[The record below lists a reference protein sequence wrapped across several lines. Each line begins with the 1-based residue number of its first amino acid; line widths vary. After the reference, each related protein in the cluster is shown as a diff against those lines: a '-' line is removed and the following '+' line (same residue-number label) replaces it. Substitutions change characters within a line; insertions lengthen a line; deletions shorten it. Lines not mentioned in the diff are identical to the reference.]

1 MGDESQGQDHPLF
14 KKLEKVYT
22 NINEMLEKADDA
34 KITADDHKIV
44 RLLGTKG
51 LDEALK
57 VADEALNLAE
67 KSNIPGIKKAVKVC
81 TQTMAKLAKIE
92 SSGSASGADAGE
104 ELSGAAQ
111 DLRQHRLD
119 KMARIRARGDE
130 PFKFAFDRSHNI
142 GAARQEFEAAEQG
155 ASEENPAELPAQLAG
170 RVVAFRSQGKS
181 CFADIRDE
189 FGRIQVFFGLQQ
201 VGEEAFES
209 LKDLDLGD
217 FIGVAGPVKRTR
229 RGEVTVFATSYE
241 ILTKSLRASA
251 EKYHGLKD
259 VETRYRQR
267 YLDMV
272 ANPEVLETFKKRIQ
286 VVSVMREWLESRGYL
301 EVETPML
308 HPIPGGATARP
319 FITHH
324 NTYDRDFYLRVAPEL
339 YLKRLIVGG
348 FDKVFEI
355 NRCFRNEGVD
365 TRHNPEFTTM
375 ELYEA
380 YQDYMGLMEETEEML
395 TYIIEKVVGGTS
407 FEYQGHQIEVKR
419 PWRRMTLH
427 GAIREYAGID
437 LEATRDRDEAAK
449 LAKSAGV
456 EVDPSMGYGKI
467 VDEVMSLK
475 VQPHLIQP
483 TFLHDY
489 PIELS
494 PLAKKKRD
502 NPALT
507 ERFQPFIACLEVGNA
522 FSELNDPIDQRERF
536 ESQVALREAGDDEAQ
551 YLDEDFITS
560 LEVGMPPTAGLG
572 IGIDRLAMIVTNS
585 ASIREVILFPQLRS
599 V

>member
-1 MGDESQGQDHPLF
+1 MDQNNPLF
-14 KKLEKVYT
+14 QKLEKLFTKVKET
-22 NINEMLEKADDA
+22 IESADDS
-34 KITADDHKIV
+34 KITADDRKLVHLIESRMV
-44 RLLGTKG
+44 
-51 LDEALK
+51 DEALK
-57 VADEALNLAE
+57 IAE
-67 KSNIPGIKKAVKVC
+67 NSNIPGLKKTVKVLS
-81 TQTMAKLAKIE
+81 QTMAKAMDIEAKP
-92 SSGSASGADAGE
+92 AGAPHAE
-104 ELSGAAQ
+104 ELSGAAA
-111 DLRQHRLD
+111 DLRQHRVN
-119 KMARIRARGDE
+119 KMERIRARGDE
-130 PFKFAFDRSHNI
+130 PFKYTFDRSHNI
-142 GAARQEFEAAEQG
+142 EEARAAFEAAEPAG
-155 ASEENPAELPAQLAG
+155 TEENPAEVPARLAG

-181 CFADIRDE
+181 AFADIRDE
-189 FGRIQVFFGLQQ
+189 FGRVQIFFGLQQ
-201 VGEEAFES
+201 VGEEAFAA
-209 LKDLDLGD
+209 LDDLDLGD
-217 FIGVAGPVKRTR
+217 FIGVTGPVKRTR
-229 RGEVTVFATSYE
+229 RGEITLFATSFE
-241 ILTKSLRASA
+241 ILTKSLRPAA

-272 ANPEVLETFKKRIQ
+272 ANPEVLVTFKKRIQ
-286 VVSVMREWLESRGYL
+286 VVSVMRQWLEARGYL

-308 HPIPGGATARP
+308 HPIVGGATARP

-324 NTYDRDFYLRVAPEL
+324 NTYDRDLFLRVAPEL

-380 YQDYMGLMEETEEML
+380 YQDYLGLMEETEEML
-395 TYIIEKVVGGTS
+395 TDIIEKVVGSST
-407 FEYQGHQIEVKR
+407 FEYQGHTISVAR
-419 PWRRMTLH
+419 PWTRMTLH
-427 GAIREYAGID
+427 DAIRQYAGID
-437 LEATRDRDEAAK
+437 LEATRDRDEAAR

-456 EVDPSMGYGKI
+456 DVDPTMGYGKI

-475 VQPHLIQP
+475 VQPHLVQP
-483 TFLHDY
+483 TFLYDY

-502 NPALT
+502 NEALT

-536 ESQVALREAGDDEAQ
+536 EAQTALREAGDEEAQ

-585 ASIREVILFPQLRS
+585 ASIREVILFPQLRT